1 MSVVTKP
8 QRLTQNVFGT
18 DKIQGSF
25 MSGLL
30 ITYVLFIHMM
40 SQHAKSGL
48 KQAYFSVCLSYL
60 KFIALI
66 RQRKFVI
73 HAAFYFM

>member
-1 MSVVTKP
+1 M
-8 QRLTQNVFGT
+8 FGT
-18 DKIQGSF
+18 DKIWGSF
-25 MSGLL
+25 MCGVL

-48 KQAYFSVCLSYL
+48 NQVYFSVCLSYL

-66 RQRKFVI
+66 RQRKVVI